1 MVYGLRRSCS
11 AMGLEENVKKYFLFS
26 VYVSIRMLV
35 AACWIATFL
44 LSLFLFTG
52 RTEELDER
60 LAILWFS
67 WPVVIGLF
75 NLYAFDEMDPEQ
87 RDRITTRFSSTTVL
101 TMAMAAIVHDP
112 SILSESLLLVPFFI
126 CGFDILFGT
135 RWLKK

>member
-1 MVYGLRRSCS
+1 MPWT
-11 AMGLEENVKKYFLFS
+11 EENENIFFSRFMFRYVCCRSLLDCYFSL
-26 VYVSIRMLV
+26 
-35 AACWIATFL
+35 
-44 LSLFLFTG
+44 LFLFTG
-52 RTEELDER
+52 EQKELDER

-101 TMAMAAIVHDP
+101 TIMAAIVHDP

-135 RWLKK
+135 RWLKNYFPDPTVPRRQN